1 MGQGR
6 DGAVVRAFT
15 SHQCGPGSILR
26 SGVIC
31 GMSHSEVRGNRSTG
45 ENLMRTTN
53 KLNPNMTPSL
63 GIEPGSHLWE
73 VGALTTAPSLHPLLT
88 LDLNDNKHS

>member
-1 MGQGR
+1 
-6 DGAVVRAFT
+6 
-15 SHQCGPGSILR
+15 
-26 SGVIC
+26 
-31 GMSHSEVRGNRSTG
+31 
-45 ENLMRTTN
+45 MRTTN
-53 KLNPNMTPSL
+53 KLNPNMKPSL